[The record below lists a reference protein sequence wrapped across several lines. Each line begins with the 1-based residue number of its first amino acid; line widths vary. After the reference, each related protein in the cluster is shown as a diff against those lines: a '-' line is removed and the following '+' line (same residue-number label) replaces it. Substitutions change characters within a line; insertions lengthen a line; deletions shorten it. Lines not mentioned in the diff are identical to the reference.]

1 MKLRK
6 WKGKALPC
14 HCKTSIFKGALALVV
29 CWPSAVGMQDRLE
42 SFVSTVWLPWR
53 KLNFLLQVV
62 INCRLLLGWGQG
74 QMSNYLISM
83 TPSDTDP
90 SKPCAGCLN
99 LCEFVCESIQLIKE
113 YLFAWWPQSPLVL
126 TFFTSLLLR
135 WFLDLWR
142 EGIFLLRLSVS
153 KFLTLCIIS
162 GWRFLHLL
170 LSALIMTEQWIDLKV
185 LQNVIK
191 IHFCFVFKA
200 VVSCFPLDS

>member
-6 WKGKALPC
+6 WKGKSLPC

-99 LCEFVCESIQLIKE
+99 LCEFICESIQLIKE

-135 WFLDLWR
+135 WFLDLWG

-162 GWRFLHLL
+162 GCRFLHLL

-200 VVSCFPLDS
+200 VVCCFSLDS